1 MALKKEVE
9 DIGTAIIGLMI
20 IVLLVSI
27 IIGSRISTDLAL
39 LFTFIIFVMASI
51 IFMRE
56 LVKIFKNR

>member
-27 IIGSRISTDLAL
+27 IIGSGISTDLAQ
-39 LFTFIIFVMASI
+39 LFTIVILVMASF
-51 IFMRE
+51 IFGRE
-56 LVKIFKNR
+56 VVKIFRKR

>member
-9 DIGTAIIGLMI
+9 DIGTATIGLMVVI
-20 IVLLVSI
+20 LLVSI
-27 IIGSRISTDLAL
+27 IIGSGVSTTLAQ
-39 LFTFIIFVMASI
+39 LFTLVIFVMVSI